1 MITLKSLRPYPL
13 GQYPRLPQCPNF
25 SKDGD
30 YKPFAPLITAKT
42 INNGSQILTRVTL
55 LVDARVD
62 GFAIPEGQITDNKLT
77 YTFKYTLPDLNAPTA
92 IIVWYTE
99 LVEDFKAGI
108 SVVEVKLQD
117 RDPETSRGTETTVQ
131 GGG

>member
-1 MITLKSLRPYPL
+1 MKLKSLRPYPI
-13 GQYPRLPQCPNF
+13 GQYPRLPQCSNF

-30 YKPFAPLITAKT
+30 YKPFAPLITAR
-42 INNGSQILTRVTL
+42 IVNNGSQILTRVTL

-62 GFAIPEGQITDNKLT
+62 GFAIPEAQLMDTRLT
-77 YTFKYTLPDLNAPTA
+77 YTFKYTLPDLKEPAA
-92 IIVWYTE
+92 IVVWYAE
-99 LVEDFKAGI
+99 LVQDYKGEI
-108 SVVEVKLQD
+108 SIVEVKLQD